1 MSGKDEAKFFEHA
14 IEWDDRKVARVWDY
28 RARRSGGDGSYFS
41 RSLAIVCYVFLAFH
55 STAPWKCST
64 LVAVLGS
71 FGITL

>member
-1 MSGKDEAKFFEHA
+1 MQLSGMIEKSPEYRDYGRAGKGRRAA
-14 IEWDDRKVARVWDY
+14 I
-28 RARRSGGDGSYFS
+28 FQ

-71 FGITL
+71 FGFAL